1 MDVFNETLSFLETVP
16 FWVLLRKGNE
26 ISLSFLFQEHGERIE
41 SNSDYNP
48 WEVEQV
54 LCSGDKEW

>member
-48 WEVEQV
+48 WEVE
-54 LCSGDKEW
+54 